1 MFSKRVILTLIIA
14 LIISVVIGFVGNK
27 IPTNE
32 LKKQL
37 FVNKIHSSQT
47 YDLLIVGDSRTF
59 RGLSPKPFED
69 QLGLKSFN
77 LGFSAVVFDDIMFDL
92 IEQKLDKETKSP
104 IIVVAITPHSLTKY
118 SYPNGHIRAI
128 EKMKRED
135 ILVYKYFLRA
145 STVFS
150 PYSISD
156 LKKILSSKSISSVGF
171 QQTHYLDQGWIH
183 SDYKT
188 RHPNSAL
195 KSYNNTF
202 KTRLIDSLV
211 KDQLFNK
218 VIHWKKKGYDVYG
231 YIPPSSQNME
241 TLERSYSGFSDAEM
255 AKRFIES
262 GGKWILLDSVYR
274 SYDGS
279 HLVGEDAIRLS
290 KVIAHK
296 IKVQDVDSVFD
307 KANTYVNNYLPL
319 EEPKDRYTYDFL
331 NSEYMFESKN
341 KEIIAK
347 IDSSTLY
354 FNMATISTDSI
365 IKKGVTRII
374 IRADFLIPDES
385 IQFVLAYKVKR
396 VTEPPIYKKMSSKWI
411 LKEKKWGTITYE
423 FELPKDLKA
432 GDTITSYIYNHQKKY
447 FFIKGLETYLY

>member
-1 MFSKRVILTLIIA
+1 MFTKRVILTLIIA
-14 LIISVVIGFVGNK
+14 LFISVIIGFMGNK

-37 FVNKIHSSQT
+37 FVNKIHNSQT
-47 YDLLIVGDSRTF
+47 YDLLIIGDSRTF
-59 RGLSPKPFED
+59 RGLSPKPFND

-77 LGFSAVVFDDIMFDL
+77 LGFSSVVFDNFVFDL
-92 IEQKLDKETKSP
+92 IEQKLNKETKTP

-128 EKMKRED
+128 KKMKRED
-135 ILVYKYFLRA
+135 VLIYKYFLQV
-145 STVFS
+145 TNVFS

-156 LKKILSSKSISSVGF
+156 LKNLLSGKSISSEGF

-183 SDYKT
+183 SDYTT
-188 RHPNSAL
+188 RQPNAAL

-218 VIHWKKKGYDVYG
+218 VKHWKQKGYDIYG
-231 YIPPSSQNME
+231 FIPPSSQNME
-241 TLERSYSGFSDAEM
+241 TLERSYSGFSNVEM
-255 AKRFIES
+255 AERFIES

-279 HLVGEDAIRLS
+279 HLAGEDAIRLS

-296 IKVQDVDSVFD
+296 IKVQDVDSVYD
-307 KANTYVNNYLPL
+307 KANAYANNYLPL
-319 EEPKDRYTYDFL
+319 EEPKNRYTYDFL
-331 NSEYMFESKN
+331 DSKYMVESKN
-341 KEIIAK
+341 KEIIGK

-354 FNMATISTDSI
+354 FNFATISADSI

-374 IRADFLIPDES
+374 IQADFLIPDES
-385 IQFVLAYKVKR
+385 VQFILAYKVKR
-396 VTEPPIYKKMSSKWI
+396 EKETSIHKKMSSKWI

-423 FELPKDLKA
+423 FELPEDLKS
-432 GDTITSYIYNHQKKY
+432 GDLIIPYIHNHQKNV
-447 FFIKGLETYLY
+447 FFIKGLETLLY